1 MAHTFTTGE
10 ILAGPWSIREMV
22 TMVQSIIDEIEGYVA
37 QNEALPQGLV
47 QGLYETIDNIEAEI
61 LRRRAALPL
70 AQGSSDGYDLETTH
84 PQSED
89 EMRGLSVSP
98 SQGESTLH
106 EFLAIELGPANSQ
119 NPGVQSTNKE
129 SQPAQA
135 DQNDVLGSLQ
145 DNVKAIQSVVLLR
158 KNSSMLSRTRST
170 ISMVSMSI
178 LEEETKILDELL
190 EQAAGVY
197 EPSNHLNSDGV
208 EKRLMDL
215 PTQLSAL
222 FNMEIQEATQG
233 GSEIDDKVM
242 MHMVIE
248 NQKRTDVLRQIEL
261 IAFKVK
267 EATQHA
273 TDQARSGEQSSAA

>member
-1 MAHTFTTGE
+1 MANTFTTDE
-10 ILAGPWSIREMV
+10 ILAGQWSIREMV
-22 TMVQSIIDEIEGYVA
+22 TMIQSIIDEIEGYVV
-37 QNEALPQGLV
+37 QNEALPPGLL

-70 AQGSSDGYDLETTH
+70 VQSSSDGYDLETTH
-84 PQSED
+84 PQSEG
-89 EMRGLSVSP
+89 EMRRLPVST
-98 SQGESTLH
+98 SQGQNTLQES
-106 EFLAIELGPANSQ
+106 LAIELGPTNSQ
-119 NPGVQSTNKE
+119 NPDVQSTNKE

-135 DQNDVLGSLQ
+135 DQNDVLSSLQ

-158 KNSSMLSRTRST
+158 KNSPMLSKTRST

-190 EQAAGVY
+190 EQAAGVH
-197 EPSNHLNSDGV
+197 EPSNHLNSDGM

-222 FNMEIQEATQG
+222 FNMEVQEAAQG

-242 MHMVIE
+242 MHMVVE

-261 IAFKVK
+261 IASKVK
-267 EATQHA
+267 EATQH
-273 TDQARSGEQSSAA
+273 TEDQARSGEQSSAS

>member
-1 MAHTFTTGE
+1 MANTFTTDE
-10 ILAGPWSIREMV
+10 ILAGRWSIREMV
-22 TMVQSIIDEIEGYVA
+22 TMIQSIIDEIEGYVV
-37 QNEALPQGLV
+37 QNEALPEGLI
-47 QGLYETIDNIEAEI
+47 QGLYETIDNVEAEI

-70 AQGSSDGYDLETTH
+70 VQSSSDGYDLETTH
-84 PQSED
+84 PQSEG
-89 EMRGLSVSP
+89 EMRGLSVST
-98 SQGESTLH
+98 SLQES
-106 EFLAIELGPANSQ
+106 LAIELGPTNSQ
-119 NPGVQSTNKE
+119 NPDVQSTNKE
-129 SQPAQA
+129 SQPTQA

-158 KNSSMLSRTRST
+158 KNSSMLSKTRST
-170 ISMVSMSI
+170 ISMVSLSI

-190 EQAAGVY
+190 EQAAGVH
-197 EPSNHLNSDGV
+197 EPSNHLNSDGT

-222 FNMEIQEATQG
+222 FNMEIQEAAQG

-261 IAFKVK
+261 IANKVK

-273 TDQARSGEQSSAA
+273 TDQARSAEHSSAA